1 MSRQKPGET
10 AIKRT
15 CCAAAKT
22 AGLLG
27 LLALVVL
34 AACCTEKAEVPAD
47 FAQAIRV
54 ARHLTSPRHL
64 RRSGYMATRR
74 SRRPSEVVAYLFSDM
89 GIAEWPPRQDA
100 SGGER
105 EDARAIGIPLLPN
118 DIILVAGAPDR
129 KLRKQLV
136 LRWNDGGNAFIAEG
150 YSAGDGLPLF
160 HETWIMAKI
169 E

>member
-1 MSRQKPGET
+1 MKHPCR
-10 AIKRT
+10 R
-15 CCAAAKT
+15 AAKIT
-22 AGLLG
+22 ECLG

-54 ARHLTSPRHL
+54 ARYLTSPRHL
-64 RRSGYMATRR
+64 RRSGYMAAIR
-74 SRRPSEVVAYLFSDM
+74 SRKPSAVVAYLFSDM

-100 SGGER
+100 SAGER
-105 EDARAIGIPLLPN
+105 EEARAIGVPLLPN
-118 DIILVAGAPDR
+118 DVILVAGAPDR

-136 LRWNDGGNAFIAEG
+136 LRWNDGGNAFVAEG
-150 YSAGDGLPLF
+150 YSEGDGLPLF
-160 HETWIMAKI
+160 HETWTMVKI